1 MSKKVHHTTE
11 MKETCIICGKPF
23 LMMWYDADEKNGR
36 SETRHGFEG
45 RQKHGAC
52 IEKETGR
59 PVLSLADLNSMREK
73 GMTQD
78 EYYKSK
84 GY

>member
-1 MSKKVHHTTE
+1 MIKKPHHTTE
-11 MKETCIICGKPF
+11 MKETCILCGKPF
-23 LMMWYDADEKNGR
+23 LMIWFDAEETNGR
-36 SETRHGFEG
+36 SETRYGFEG
-45 RQKHGAC
+45 HQKHASC

-59 PVLSLADLNSMREK
+59 PPLSLRDINLMRRK